1 MAYITI
7 DKLNYCNKNM
17 AEVKILVVGR
27 HQADDD
33 RLIIGATV
41 TLIKSDKNIIVDP
54 GYLVDQKQVLLEL
67 AKNNLKP
74 EDIDISVTN
83 DMVTIRG
90 RRMPEEDIK
99 SPDYY
104 HQELYW
110 GPFSRSI
117 ILPIEVDSDKSKAAV
132 RNGILTIRL
141 PRLDKVRTKKIKIS
155 E

>member
-1 MAYITI
+1 VAYITI

-74 EDIDISVTN
+74 EDIDIVCLTHLHLDHTSNVSLFNKARIYCKLKADYPGQYHVPTKGYLQR
-83 DMVTIRG
+83 T
-90 RRMPEEDIK
+90 DIK
-99 SPDYY
+99 DG
-104 HQELYW
+104 LK
-110 GPFSRSI
+110 
-117 ILPIEVDSDKSKAAV
+117 LVKM
-132 RNGILTIRL
+132 
-141 PRLDKVRTKKIKIS
+141 
-155 E
+155 